1 LSYLLSHKRLK
12 ELETYGKD
20 GDVLKWI
27 ENWLADRKQRVVLYG
42 HCSIVGET
50 CQVVIP
56 QGSVVGPL
64 LLVIHI
70 NRPNIDETI
79 PCKILKFA
87 DDTKIYSVVISATEE
102 EKEET

>member
-1 LSYLLSHKRLK
+1 M
-12 ELETYGKD
+12 
-20 GDVLKWI
+20 
-27 ENWLADRKQRVVLYG
+27 
-42 HCSIVGET
+42 
-50 CQVVIP
+50 VIP
-56 QGSVVGPL
+56 QRSVVGPL

-70 NRPNIDETI
+70 NNIDETI